1 MSKGGENPLKMKNF
15 NIKTLAIA
23 VVTLSVLASC
33 KKENS
38 TAPADTKLSTANGL
52 AVSPVTSTPTA
63 FTEATTKGTIALVSG
78 VYNVR
83 NFHQGT
89 VADLTD
95 TTKWASKASTY
106 YYSIVNSDG
115 GNSSTYDF
123 KFQGSATGDFVV
135 NSAKFD
141 LYYADV
147 AFGSVSGSTSKT
159 ALTGGVIGYNT
170 GTTIGW
176 YNYVISNH
184 QVTAVPNRTIIL
196 ISKTTGGANYKVRIN
211 SIYYNAAPAGTPY
224 ATNYPFYS
232 LDYQRL
238 L

>member
-1 MSKGGENPLKMKNF
+1 MKKF
-15 NIKTLAIA
+15 NIKALAVAIA
-23 VVTLSVLASC
+23 ALSILASC

-38 TAPADTKLSTANGL
+38 AGPSDSKLSANGL
-52 AVSPVTSTPTA
+52 AVSPVTSTPTP

-89 VADLTD
+89 VKDLTD

-106 YYSIVNSDG
+106 YYSIANNDG
-115 GNSSTYDF
+115 ADATTFDF

-135 NSAKFD
+135 NAAKYD

-147 AFGSVSGSTSKT
+147 AFGSVSNLTSRT
-159 ALTGGVIGYNT
+159 ALTSGVIGYNN
-170 GTTIGW
+170 GSTIGW
-176 YNYVISNH
+176 YNYNISIH
-184 QVTAVPNRTIIL
+184 QVTAVAGRTIIL
-196 ISKTTGGANYKVRIN
+196 VSKTGGVNYKVRIN
-211 SIYYNAAPAGTPY
+211 SIYYNATPAGTPY